1 MGVFIIK
8 KYMHESKKKALISL
22 KKARSSL
29 DKNIELIENDT
40 YCGDIIVQ
48 NLSVIGLIKSSNTKL
63 LEAFIELCDSDSDR
77 KKQDIIQIF
86 KLLQK

>member
-1 MGVFIIK
+1 
-8 KYMHESKKKALISL
+8 MHESKKKALISL

-29 DKNIELIENDT
+29 EKNIEMIEKDQ
-40 YCGDIIVQ
+40 YCWDIIVQ
-48 NLSVIGLIKSSNTKL
+48 NMAAIGLVKSSNTKL
-63 LEAFIELCDSDSDR
+63 LEAFIELCDSDQEK